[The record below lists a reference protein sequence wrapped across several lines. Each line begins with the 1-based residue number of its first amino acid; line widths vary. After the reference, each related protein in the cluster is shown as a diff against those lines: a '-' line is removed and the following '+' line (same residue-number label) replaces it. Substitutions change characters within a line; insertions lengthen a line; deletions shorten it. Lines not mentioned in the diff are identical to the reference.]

1 MNSTIQLDIPADA
14 KTRVRRNVIRTILCE
29 LVSHGLNLEQAIESI
44 EHLVKV
50 ETDEILDRCHLSNRA
65 EA

>member
-1 MNSTIQLDIPADA
+1 MSANIELDIPADA
-14 KTRVRRNVIRTILCE
+14 KTRVRRNVIRTILGE
-29 LVSHGLNLEQAIESI
+29 LVSHGLTLEQAIQSI

-50 ETDEILDRCHLSNRA
+50 ETDEILDRCHLSNKA